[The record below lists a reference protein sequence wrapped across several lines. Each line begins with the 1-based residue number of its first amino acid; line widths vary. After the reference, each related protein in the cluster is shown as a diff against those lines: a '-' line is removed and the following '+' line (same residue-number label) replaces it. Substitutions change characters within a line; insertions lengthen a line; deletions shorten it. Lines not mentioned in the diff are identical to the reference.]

1 MIKIN
6 NLSFKYNKNS
16 NYILKNVNLNI
27 SDKKI
32 SIILGNNGAGKTTLF
47 KCISGIL
54 PINEGRVL
62 VDGLN
67 VSTTPNRILSKKLA
81 YVFQVNIESNL
92 TVYETILLG
101 RNPYINFYPT
111 KKDHDIVSKLINEF
125 NLGEYINYSF
135 SSLSGGYQQK
145 VMIARAL
152 ASNAETFLFD
162 EISSNLDISN
172 KLFIFSLIKELKSRG
187 KSIFI
192 ALHDLN
198 DALVLGDYFY
208 MLKDGIIYK
217 EGNKKIINKKNI
229 NELYNIEVEVKNI
242 EGVEHVIY
250 KKNL

>member
-6 NLSFKYNKNS
+6 NLSFKYIKNS

-27 SDKKI
+27 KQNKI
-32 SIILGNNGAGKTTLF
+32 SILLGNNGAGKTTLF

-54 PINEGRVL
+54 PIKEGRVL

-67 VSTTPNRILSKKLA
+67 VSTTSNRVLAKKLA
-81 YVFQVNIESNL
+81 YVFQLNLESNL

-101 RNPYINFYPT
+101 RNPYISFYPT
-111 KKDHDIVSKLINEF
+111 KKDHEIVSSLIDEF
-125 NLGEYINYSF
+125 ELNKFINYSF

-172 KLFIFSLIKELKSRG
+172 KLFIFSLIKELKKRG
-187 KSIFI
+187 KTIFI

-198 DALVLGDYFY
+198 DALLLGDYFY
-208 MLKDGIIYK
+208 LLK
-217 EGNKKIINKKNI
+217 EGEIIKEGDKKIINNSNIKK
-229 NELYNIEVEVKNI
+229 LYNIDVEIKKI
-242 EGVEHVIY
+242 RGAEHVIY
-250 KKNL
+250 KKNF